1 MDRDKK
7 YCVEIDIED
16 FNLEDLNVKIVDKKF
31 VISVRK
37 EERIGLWIFIK
48 ELNWEFLLL
57 DIVDFMLIKVFFLDF
72 GKFLVE
78 VFIMCF
84 INVGYYFEVCEG
96 SFYFGM
102 GFFLFGW
109 W

>member
-1 MDRDKK
+1 MIMDRDKK

-48 ELNWEFLLL
+48 EFN
-57 DIVDFMLIKVFFLDF
+57 
-72 GKFLVE
+72 
-78 VFIMCF
+78 
-84 INVGYYFEVCEG
+84 
-96 SFYFGM
+96 
-102 GFFLFGW
+102 
-109 W
+109 